1 MNVRESAGLLLMVEK
16 NVILKTYNNS
26 DRNFTTAAKRLKIS
40 RSSIWRKLKS
50 ANIDVQEITSIP
62 FKTFEFKP
70 GFKKTF
76 KEIHLTWYDGSET
89 LAYELWKKGVCVFPY
104 MSDSSVG
111 VDAPFDGRMIINC
124 LGVSSYMRKNM
135 WIQRLKNNEFDLWD
149 EERVQRLL
157 VEVNN

>member
-26 DRNFTTAAKRLKIS
+26 GRNFANTAKHLNIS
-40 RSSIWRKLKS
+40 RSSIWRKLKT
-50 ANIDVQEITSIP
+50 ANINIHEITNIP

-70 GFKKTF
+70 GFEKIFKK
-76 KEIHLTWYDGSET
+76 IHLTWYDGSEK
-89 LAYELWKKGVCVFPY
+89 LAYELWKKGVCFFPY
-104 MSDSSVG
+104 MCDSSIS
-111 VDAPFDGRMIINC
+111 VDLPFDGRMIINC
-124 LGVSSYMRKNM
+124 LGVSTYMEKNM
-135 WIQRLKNNEFDLWD
+135 WIQRLKNDEFDLWD